1 METAPWWET
10 YFDDLYL
17 QLCQALSPA
26 DRETDA
32 QQARAATAMLGLA
45 PPAWILDLC
54 CGAGRHAIPL
64 ARMGFIVNGLDYS
77 NAMLAQARRDA
88 ARLGVDVDFHQGD
101 MRDLPW
107 GAVFDG
113 CVMLGGSFGVLE
125 NETEHQKVLF
135 AIADALK
142 PGRRF
147 LLDVANRDKI
157 VREYAPYQQQQNDG
171 FQRHVAYRFDS
182 ATNVSYA
189 KERWLKDGQCIER
202 THARRLYTATELD
215 EMLRYAGLTP
225 IRYYGGYDQS
235 ALTPQSNRILVV
247 AEKTKSHDEQPR

>member
-10 YFDDLYL
+10 YFDDLYI

-26 DRETDA
+26 DRETDE

-64 ARMGFIVNGLDYS
+64 ARMGFIVTGLDYS
-77 NAMLAQARRDA
+77 NDMLAQARRDA
-88 ARLGVDVDFHQGD
+88 AWTGVDVDFRRGD

-125 NETEHQKVLF
+125 NETENQKVLF
-135 AIADALK
+135 AVADALK
-142 PGRRF
+142 PGGRF

-157 VREYAPYQQQQNDG
+157 VREYESRRQQQNDK
-171 FQRHVAYRFDS
+171 FQRHVAYRFDP
-182 ATNVSYA
+182 ATNISYA
-189 KERWLKDGQCIER
+189 RERWLKDGQWIER

-215 EMLRYAGLTP
+215 EMLHQADLKP
-225 IRYYGGYDQS
+225 VRYYGDYDQGAFTS
-235 ALTPQSNRILVV
+235 QSNRFLVV
-247 AEKTKSHDEQPR
+247 AEK